1 MSLVD
6 DPTELDVFASREDVR
21 SQLGDEFDEFD
32 DEFDGVHPSSFAW
45 SVHVALALGVGL
57 LVSWSS
63 LMGALDGSVSL
74 RDALVQLAATA
85 TVALLGIT
93 FVAALYRFLVD
104 RSAESDESVVVAE
117 AVPAG
122 GAGSDESDV

>member
-1 MSLVD
+1 VSLVD
-6 DPTELDVFASREDVR
+6 DLTEHDVLASREDVR
-21 SQLGDEFDEFD
+21 SELGDEFDEL
-32 DEFDGVHPSSFAW
+32 DGVHPSSLAW

-57 LVSWSS
+57 LVSWPS
-63 LMGALDGSVSL
+63 LMGALGGSVPL

-104 RSAESDESVVVAE
+104 RSAGSDESVVVAE
-117 AVPAG
+117 AVPVG
-122 GAGSDESDV
+122 GSGSGESDV